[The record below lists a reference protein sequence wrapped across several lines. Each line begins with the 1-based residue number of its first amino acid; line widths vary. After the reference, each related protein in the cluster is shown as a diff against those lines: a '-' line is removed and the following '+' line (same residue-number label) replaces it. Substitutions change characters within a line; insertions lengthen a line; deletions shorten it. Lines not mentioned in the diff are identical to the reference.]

1 MQFPTRYTQPLSD
14 NFPSDGYRL
23 IELVERAWLSPETP
37 NGLKLDEW
45 QQWLLIHLLER
56 YPADHPT
63 RPNRLRYRQ
72 AVISMGRQNGKSV
85 LGAILG
91 LYGLLLHE
99 HGPQVLS
106 LASSVDQA
114 TIIYDRV
121 LYVIRNN
128 PALAKRFKR
137 ATETRGIVTADG
149 GGKYMVKPAKEA
161 ALQGIPVSLC
171 LFDELHLAN
180 KGMWSAS
187 VFGTSQR
194 NDGIV
199 IGITTAGDETSETLK
214 ELYTFGEQAIN
225 GSSALEQFGFFC
237 WEAPAG
243 SNVDDPE
250 AIKAANPA
258 IECGRIP
265 LDRVLSD
272 LQTLPENEARR
283 YRLNQ
288 FVSSTSESWLPSEFF
303 NVAAGSGVQN
313 VEGAIIALDRTK
325 SWEYLTLAAAHKN
338 GDVIETELVATL
350 VQPREIDVYHLLE
363 KMFQEKKIRAVALD
377 GQMFPDLAK
386 RLKTHGYKTYELWS
400 KEVAAAC
407 STTFSLFANGSIRH
421 NNDPLLRQQVGHGVA
436 KYTGETWRIS
446 RRESRG
452 DIDALM
458 ATMFGIYVATIV
470 EGEVIQFF

>member
-1 MQFPTRYTQPLSD
+1 MQLPTRFTEPLSAD
-14 NFPSDGYRL
+14 FPSDGYRL
-23 IELVERAWLSPETP
+23 VELVEAAWLSPETP
-37 NGLKLDEW
+37 DGLRLDEW
-45 QQWLLIHLLER
+45 QKWLLIHLLER
-56 YPADHPT
+56 YPADHPL
-63 RPNRLRYRQ
+63 RPNRLRFRQ
-72 AVISMGRQNGKSV
+72 VVISMGRQNGKSV

-99 HGPQVLS
+99 FGPQVLS
-106 LASSVDQA
+106 LASSMDQA
-114 TIIYDRV
+114 NIIYERV

-149 GGKYMVKPAKEA
+149 GGRYSVKPAKEA

-194 NDGIV
+194 KDGIV
-199 IGITTAGDETSETLK
+199 IGITTAGDESSETLK
-214 ELYTFGEQAIN
+214 ELYQFGQQAVDGN
-225 GSSALEQFGFFC
+225 KDLEQFGFFC

-243 SNVDDPE
+243 SAVDDPD
-250 AIKAANPA
+250 AIMAANPA

-272 LQTLPENEARR
+272 LKTLPENEARR

-288 FVSSTSESWLPSEFF
+288 FVSSTSESWLPAEFF
-303 NVAAGSGVQN
+303 NTGIGSGVTS
-313 VEGAIIALDRTK
+313 VEGAVLALDRTK
-325 SWEYLTLAAAHKN
+325 SWEYVTMAAANKN
-338 GDVIETELVATL
+338 GDLIETELVASF
-350 VQPREIDVYHLLE
+350 VQPKEIDLYHEIERL
-363 KMFQEKKIRAVALD
+363 FAEKKLRAVALD

-386 RLKTHGYKTYELWS
+386 RLKTHGYRTYELWS
-400 KEVAAAC
+400 KEVAASC
-407 STTFSLFANGSIRH
+407 STTYSLFASGVIRH
-421 NNDPLLRQQVGHGVA
+421 ANDPLLRVQIGSGVA

-446 RRESRG
+446 RRESTG

-458 ATMFGIYVATIV
+458 ATMFAIYVANISQ
-470 EGEVIQFF
+470 GDVIQFF

>member
-1 MQFPTRYTQPLSD
+1 MQYPTRFTPPLSD
-14 NFPSDGYRL
+14 SFPSDGYQL
-23 IELVERAWLSPETP
+23 VELVEHAWLSPENP
-37 NGLKLDEW
+37 NGLRLDDW
-45 QQWLLIHLLER
+45 QKWLLIHLLER
-56 YPADHPT
+56 YPADHES
-63 RPNRLRYRQ
+63 RAGRLRFRQ
-72 AVISMGRQNGKSV
+72 AVVSMGRQNGKSV

-99 HGPQVLS
+99 YGPQVLS

-114 TIIYDRV
+114 SIIYERV

-128 PALAKRFKR
+128 PALARRFKR

-149 GGKYMVKPAKEA
+149 GGKYSVKPAKES

-194 NDGIV
+194 ADGIV
-199 IGITTAGDETSETLK
+199 IGITTAGDESSETLK
-214 ELYTFGEQAIN
+214 ELYTFGDQAIAGN
-225 GSSALEQFGFFC
+225 QELERFGFFC

-243 SNVDDPE
+243 SSVNDVN

-258 IECGRIP
+258 IACGRIP
-265 LDRVLSD
+265 LDQVLSD

-288 FVSSTSESWLPSEFF
+288 FVSSTSESWLPVEFY
-303 NVAAGSGVQN
+303 NTCSGSGIDSK
-313 VEGAIIALDRTK
+313 EGSVLALDRTR
-325 SWEYLTLAAAHKN
+325 SWEFVSFAAAKKV
-338 GDVIETELVATL
+338 GDVIQTELVASF
-350 VQPREIDVYHLLE
+350 VQPKEIDLFHAIE
-363 KMFQEKKIRAVALD
+363 EMFRTKQLKAVALD
-377 GQMFPDLAK
+377 GQMFPDLCK

-400 KEVAAAC
+400 KEVAASC
-407 STTFSLFANGSIRH
+407 STTFSLFASGSIRH
-421 NNDPLLRQQVGHGVA
+421 NNDPLLRNQIGQGVA

-446 RRESRG
+446 RKESKG

-458 ATMFGIYVATIV
+458 ASMFAVYVATLLD
-470 EGEVIQFF
+470 GEVLQYF